1 MKKLKNNKIF
11 KIIFRTIEVIF
22 FAYVLVYLACVIF
35 QKISNNSSIA
45 GYRMFTVVSGS
56 MDPVYK
62 VGDVLITK
70 EIKKEELK
78 VGDDVTFNNLSENM
92 IITHRVIRINEEE
105 GIVTQGVAN
114 QIQDSPIEYSQ
125 ILGKV
130 VKKMVVATFLS
141 NLIRSQFGFFFF
153 IFTPMVIIIFLEII
167 DVFKKDEEEHE

>member
-1 MKKLKNNKIF
+1 MHF
-11 KIIFRTIEVIF
+11 
-22 FAYVLVYLACVIF
+22 
-35 QKISNNSSIA
+35 
-45 GYRMFTVVSGS
+45 
-56 MDPVYK
+56 P
-62 VGDVLITK
+62 LITK
-70 EIKKEELK
+70 EVKKEELK